1 MNFFN
6 RYYNKTVKLSDLKY
20 VTQENIDS
28 ATVNVTSADMYT
40 EVHELNDHFREMQ
53 RKRHFFIGEL
63 WGTVSLISA
72 TLGGAMLNFFIYTPQ
87 KVEVCKLMPSILLYT
102 SKNIWLCMA
111 SAIILALMTVFL
123 IYIRKIF
130 SWQLVLVL
138 MLIMSAVHIV
148 FLVPAF
154 FLPIIINIM
163 KKIDDSIKD
172 DIGYPHFVMLTV
184 SYIRD
189 EKNAEDGVMDEP
201 ECKISFDY
209 YRIKPEDDEGFL

>member
-28 ATVNVTSADMYT
+28 ATVNVTSADMYA

-53 RKRHFFIGEL
+53 RKRHFFLGEL
-63 WGTVSLISA
+63 WGTVSLLSA
-72 TLGGAMLNFFIYTPQ
+72 TLGCAMLNFFIYTPQ
-87 KVEVCKLMPSILLYT
+87 KVEACKLMPSILLYT

-111 SAIILALMTVFL
+111 SAIVLALMTVYL

-130 SWQLVLVL
+130 SWILALVL
-138 MLIMSAVHIV
+138 MLILSAVHIV
-148 FLVPAF
+148 FLIPTF

-163 KKIDDSIKD
+163 KKLDDSIKD
-172 DIGYPHFVMLTV
+172 DVGYPHFVMLTA

-189 EKNAEDGVMDEP
+189 EENAEDGVMDEP
-201 ECKISFDY
+201 ECKISFDD